1 MVICDEGWVPS
12 PKNNLSLMNM
22 CKSLRSKNRFVS
34 DGTRSGVLEDMV
46 AIIAVV
52 VRKMKHVE

>member
-1 MVICDEGWVPS
+1 
-12 PKNNLSLMNM
+12 MNM
-22 CKSLRSKNRFVS
+22 CKSLQSKNRFVS

-52 VRKMKHVE
+52 VNHVE